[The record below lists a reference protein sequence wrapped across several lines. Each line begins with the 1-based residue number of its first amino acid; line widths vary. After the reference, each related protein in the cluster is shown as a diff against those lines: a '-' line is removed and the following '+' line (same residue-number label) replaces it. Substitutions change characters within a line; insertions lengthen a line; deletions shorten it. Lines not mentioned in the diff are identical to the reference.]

1 MIIIYQE
8 FSTSIENNII
18 LYILEILI
26 NINHE
31 MFEGYDQLENHD
43 HVLFKQIYDFKM

>member
-8 FSTSIENNII
+8 FSTSIENNINF
-18 LYILEILI
+18 YILEIRI

-31 MFEGYDQLENHD
+31 MLEGYDQLENHD
-43 HVLFKQIYDFKM
+43 HVFFFKL

>member
-8 FSTSIENNII
+8 FSTSIKNNII
-18 LYILEILI
+18 FYVLEILI

-31 MFEGYDQLENHD
+31 MLEGYDHLENHD
-43 HVLFKQIYDFKM
+43 HVFFFNYDFKI